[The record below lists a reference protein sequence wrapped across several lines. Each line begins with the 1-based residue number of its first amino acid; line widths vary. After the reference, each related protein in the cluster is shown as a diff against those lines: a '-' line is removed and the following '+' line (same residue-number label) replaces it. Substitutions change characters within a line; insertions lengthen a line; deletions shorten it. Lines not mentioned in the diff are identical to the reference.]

1 MNHERLEAIQSTLRQ
16 LGLPGWLLYSFRD
29 SNPIATRM
37 LGLTPDVHQS
47 RRWACL
53 IPADGPALGL
63 THRIEPHIARMV
75 PGNVT
80 EYSTHDEFEQGIGHM
95 VSGLRQVAMEY
106 SHLNAIPVI
115 SKVDAGTIELVQR
128 GGVDVVSS

>member
-1 MNHERLEAIQSTLRQ
+1 MTIERLETIQSTLRQ

-53 IPADGPALGL
+53 IPAEGEVRGL

-75 PGNVT
+75 PGVVT
-80 EYSTHDEFEQGIGHM
+80 EYSTHDEFERGIEHM
-95 VSGLRQVAMEY
+95 LFGLQQVAMEY
-106 SHLNAIPVI
+106 SHLNAIP
-115 SKVDAGTIELVQR
+115 
-128 GGVDVVSS
+128 